1 MRRVYKLIVPALAFA
16 AVAFTANPAFAA
28 DGEAANTKG
37 WLAIAAALAMA
48 ISAFGGALG
57 QGKAAATA
65 LEGIARNPQASGKIF
80 VPMIVGL
87 ALIESLVI
95 YGFIV
100 AVGWLPP
107 LANLFVGCLSAADG
121 IQGLRAIVRCPSCI
135 LAPRGLSG

>member
-28 DGEAANTKG
+28 EGAEPANTKG
-37 WLAIAAALAMA
+37 WLAIAAAIAMA
-48 ISAFGGALG
+48 VSAFGGALG
-57 QGKAAATA
+57 QGKAASTA

-100 AVGWLPP
+100 ALQ
-107 LANLFVGCLSAADG
+107 LAGAA
-121 IQGLRAIVRCPSCI
+121 AS
-135 LAPRGLSG
+135 